1 MLHLLRHLFDR
12 NSLALK
18 TVDAEIGCNVEKK
31 IENQKTNNIL
41 FKNAH
46 HFEGPHVM
54 IMEHI
59 LNLRFS

>member
-31 IENQKTNNIL
+31 NRKP
-41 FKNAH
+41 KNEQH
-46 HFEGPHVM
+46 S
-54 IMEHI
+54 I
-59 LNLRFS
+59 

>member
-41 FKNAH
+41 FKNANDFGFCFFDH
-46 HFEGPHVM
+46 SQYAHK
-54 IMEHI
+54 
-59 LNLRFS
+59 